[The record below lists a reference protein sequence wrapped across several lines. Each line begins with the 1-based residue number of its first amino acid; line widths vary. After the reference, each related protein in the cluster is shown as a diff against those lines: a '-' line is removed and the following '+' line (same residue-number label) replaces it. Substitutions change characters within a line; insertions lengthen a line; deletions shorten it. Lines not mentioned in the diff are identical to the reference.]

1 MKSFN
6 EIFWQLH
13 ANVPHSTHLEYIA
26 SFLFKNTITDIKKY
40 SLLLKPLLFIII
52 VAILRLSSQ
61 LQ

>member
-26 SFLFKNTITDIKKY
+26 SFLFKNTITDIKKIVFY
-40 SLLLKPLLFIII
+40 WNHYFLL
-52 VAILRLSSQ
+52 
-61 LQ
+61 